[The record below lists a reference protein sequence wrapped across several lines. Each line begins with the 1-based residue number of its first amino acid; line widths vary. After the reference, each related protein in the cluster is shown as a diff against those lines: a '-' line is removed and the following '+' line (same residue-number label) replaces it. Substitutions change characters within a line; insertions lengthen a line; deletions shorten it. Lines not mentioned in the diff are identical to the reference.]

1 MKKRTRE
8 RQRRFDE
15 LGWGGFREGAGRKK
29 SRDSGVRH
37 DKRAGLS
44 RHHPVHVTLR
54 VKKDLPSLRSRR
66 CFRAITAAM
75 SKGRERFGMR
85 LVHHS
90 VQGNHIHLIVEA
102 EDARS
107 LGRGMQGLCIR
118 IAKGLNRILGRL
130 GSVFADRFHTH
141 VLKTPSEVR
150 RALAYVL
157 NNWRKHAAERGRHY
171 AKNLVDLLSSAPWFN
186 GWRSPPANHDPP
198 EGTPRD
204 TTAEPRG
211 YLLRTGWRRRGL
223 LDTGEVPGGRR
234 AGR

>member
-1 MKKRTRE
+1 
-8 RQRRFDE
+8 
-15 LGWGGFREGAGRKK
+15 
-29 SRDSGVRH
+29 
-37 DKRAGLS
+37 
-44 RHHPVHVTLR
+44 
-54 VKKDLPSLRSRR
+54 
-66 CFRAITAAM
+66 M
-75 SKGRERFGMR
+75 SKGCERFGMR

-102 EDARS
+102 DDARS

-118 IAKGLNRILGRL
+118 IAKGLNRMLGRV
-130 GSVFADRFHTH
+130 GSVFADRFHAH

-186 GWRSPPANHDPP
+186 GWKSPPANHDLP
-198 EGTPRD
+198 EWVLRD
-204 TTAEPRG
+204 TTAEPKD
-211 YLLRTGWRRRGL
+211 YLLRAGWRQRGL